1 MGERGSHFPGGPEK
15 CGLGDDGRASF
26 SFRCAPSFR
35 RPAHQREHRRP
46 PCFTDTASPFS
57 LAVPRHPDCPFL
69 DPPPSSSPFHSDVSQ
84 ALVSP
89 VMLSL
94 LWRLWVGG
102 MREASKSVFLSQK
115 QKKTEQ
121 NNAHCL
127 GPISSD
133 QESPEVWRTGR
144 AGALSWVMGYGIM
157 LGQREPRAVPRL
169 SSHCR

>member
-1 MGERGSHFPGGPEK
+1 MRE
-15 CGLGDDGRASF
+15 GLISKVGR
-26 SFRCAPSFR
+26 RNVGWG
-35 RPAHQREHRRP
+35 
-46 PCFTDTASPFS
+46 TM
-57 LAVPRHPDCPFL
+57 AVPRSVSDVPSVSDDLPTSANTADL
-69 DPPPSSSPFHSDVSQ
+69 PASQTQPPRSRWLYPITPTVLSWTPPSSLPFHSDVPQ

-127 GPISSD
+127 GPISSV

-157 LGQREPRAVPRL
+157 VGHRESRAIPRL

>member
-1 MGERGSHFPGGPEK
+1 MGERGSHFQGGPEK

-69 DPPPSSSPFHSDVSQ
+69 DPPPFLLAFPLRCLPGTRFPCHAQPTLEALGGRNEGSFQIRVS
-84 ALVSP
+84 
-89 VMLSL
+89 
-94 LWRLWVGG
+94 
-102 MREASKSVFLSQK
+102 ESKT
-115 QKKTEQ
+115 KKTEQ